1 MNSTVQKTI
10 YGFLRKYS
18 IFHLNFNFF
27 KSIFPVQG
35 YFVRKLSTCF
45 RNFGVGRLK
54 SASTSSLGVFMAIRI
69 VTDSAS
75 DISLEE
81 AADLNIEIVP
91 LSIRFG
97 ESEFTDLTDLSV
109 SEFYIKMA
117 ESDLLPSTAA
127 PSPGAFEAAFK
138 KCHEAGA
145 DGVICIN
152 LSLALSATGQAAQ
165 LAADA
170 FSEILPVK
178 CVDSK
183 SITAGL
189 GTIIRRAASAAES
202 GKSMEEIEALINDLA
217 ERTRI
222 YATLDT
228 LENLKKGG
236 RIGGAKAMVGT
247 MLQFKPCL
255 DLSSGEVVEAGRQ
268 RTRKKSLLW
277 LREVLEAAA
286 PVEELSIIH
295 GDAPDIQDFVD
306 LIADLAPEGVRI
318 NQLGAV
324 IGTHGGPRVLGLT
337 FLVK

>member
-1 MNSTVQKTI
+1 MT
-10 YGFLRKYS
+10 
-18 IFHLNFNFF
+18 
-27 KSIFPVQG
+27 
-35 YFVRKLSTCF
+35 
-45 RNFGVGRLK
+45 
-54 SASTSSLGVFMAIRI
+54 IRI

-81 AADLNIEIVP
+81 AASLNIEIVP

-97 ESEFTDLTDLSV
+97 ESEYTDLIDLSV
-109 SEFYIKMA
+109 SDFYTRMA

-138 KCHEAGA
+138 RCQEAGA

-170 FSEILPVK
+170 FSEIFPVK
-178 CVDSK
+178 CIDSK
-183 SITAGL
+183 SITSGL
-189 GTIIRRAASAAES
+189 GTIVRRAAAAAAN
-202 GKSMEEIEALINDLA
+202 GQSMDEIEALVENLTR
-217 ERTRI
+217 RTRI
-222 YATLDT
+222 FATLDT

-236 RIGGAKAMVGT
+236 RIGGATAMVGT

-277 LREVLEAAA
+277 LREILENAGS
-286 PVEELSIIH
+286 VEDLCFIH
-295 GDAPDIQDFVD
+295 GDAPDVEEFKD
-306 LIADLAPEGVRI
+306 LISDLVSDGVRI

-337 FLVK
+337 YLVD

>member
-1 MNSTVQKTI
+1 MT
-10 YGFLRKYS
+10 
-18 IFHLNFNFF
+18 
-27 KSIFPVQG
+27 
-35 YFVRKLSTCF
+35 
-45 RNFGVGRLK
+45 
-54 SASTSSLGVFMAIRI
+54 IRI

-81 AADLNIEIVP
+81 AASLNIEMVP

-97 ESEFTDLTDLSV
+97 ESEYTDLIDLSV
-109 SEFYIKMA
+109 SDFYARMA

-138 KCHEAGA
+138 RCQEAGA

-170 FSEILPVK
+170 FSETLPVK
-178 CVDSK
+178 CIDSK
-183 SITAGL
+183 SISSGL
-189 GTIIRRAASAAES
+189 GTIIRRAAAAAEN
-202 GKSMEEIEALINDLA
+202 GQSMDEIEALVENLA
-217 ERTRI
+217 KRTRI
-222 YATLDT
+222 FATLDT
-228 LENLKKGG
+228 LDNLKKGG
-236 RIGGAKAMVGT
+236 RIGGATAMVGT

-277 LREVLEAAA
+277 LREVLENAGS
-286 PVEELSIIH
+286 VEDLCIIH
-295 GDAPDIQDFVD
+295 GDAPDVQEFEDSISD
-306 LIADLAPEGVRI
+306 LVPDGIRI

-337 FLVK
+337 YLVD

>member
-1 MNSTVQKTI
+1 MT
-10 YGFLRKYS
+10 
-18 IFHLNFNFF
+18 
-27 KSIFPVQG
+27 
-35 YFVRKLSTCF
+35 
-45 RNFGVGRLK
+45 
-54 SASTSSLGVFMAIRI
+54 IRI

-81 AADLNIEIVP
+81 AASLNIEIVP

-97 ESEFTDLTDLSV
+97 ESEYTDLIDLSV
-109 SEFYIKMA
+109 SDFYTRMA

-138 KCHEAGA
+138 RCQEAGA

-170 FSEILPVK
+170 FSEIFPVK
-178 CVDSK
+178 CIDSK
-183 SITAGL
+183 SITSGL
-189 GTIIRRAASAAES
+189 GTIVRRAAAAAAN
-202 GKSMEEIEALINDLA
+202 GQSMDEIEALVENLTR
-217 ERTRI
+217 RTRI
-222 YATLDT
+222 FATLDT

-236 RIGGAKAMVGT
+236 RIGGATAMVGT

-277 LREVLEAAA
+277 LREILENAGS
-286 PVEELSIIH
+286 VEDLCFIH
-295 GDAPDIQDFVD
+295 GDAPDGEDFKD
-306 LIADLAPEGVRI
+306 LISDLVSDGVRI

-337 FLVK
+337 YLVD

>member
-1 MNSTVQKTI
+1 MT
-10 YGFLRKYS
+10 
-18 IFHLNFNFF
+18 
-27 KSIFPVQG
+27 
-35 YFVRKLSTCF
+35 
-45 RNFGVGRLK
+45 
-54 SASTSSLGVFMAIRI
+54 IRI

-81 AADLNIEIVP
+81 AASLNIEIVP

-97 ESEFTDLTDLSV
+97 ESEYTDLIDLSV
-109 SEFYIKMA
+109 SDFYARMA

-138 KCHEAGA
+138 RCQEAGA

-170 FSEILPVK
+170 FSEILPVR
-178 CVDSK
+178 CIDSK
-183 SITAGL
+183 SISSGL
-189 GTIIRRAASAAES
+189 GTIIRRAAAAAAK
-202 GKSMEEIEALINDLA
+202 GQSMDEIESLVENLA
-217 ERTRI
+217 KRTRI
-222 YATLDT
+222 FATLDT
-228 LENLKKGG
+228 LDNLKKGG
-236 RIGGAKAMVGT
+236 RIGGATAMVGT

-268 RTRKKSLLW
+268 RTRKKSLMW
-277 LREVLEAAA
+277 LREVLENAGS
-286 PVEELSIIH
+286 VEDLCIIH
-295 GDAPDIQDFVD
+295 GDAPDVQEFKDSISD
-306 LIADLAPEGVRI
+306 IAPDGIRI

-337 FLVK
+337 YLVD

>member
-1 MNSTVQKTI
+1 MT
-10 YGFLRKYS
+10 
-18 IFHLNFNFF
+18 
-27 KSIFPVQG
+27 
-35 YFVRKLSTCF
+35 
-45 RNFGVGRLK
+45 
-54 SASTSSLGVFMAIRI
+54 IRI

-81 AADLNIEIVP
+81 AEDLGIEIVP

-97 ESEFTDLTDLSV
+97 EAEYTDLVDLSV
-109 SEFYIKMA
+109 SDFYQKMA

-138 KCHEAGA
+138 RCAEAGA

-170 FSEILPVK
+170 LADTLPVK
-178 CVDSK
+178 CIDSK
-183 SITAGL
+183 SITCGL
-189 GTIIRRAASAAES
+189 GTIIRKAAGAAKD
-202 GKSMEEIEALINDLA
+202 GGSMDEIVALVENLTS
-217 ERTRI
+217 RTRI
-222 YATLDT
+222 FATLDT

-236 RIGGAKAMVGT
+236 RIGGAKAMLGT

-268 RTRKKSLLW
+268 RTRKKSLIW
-277 LREVLEAAA
+277 LKEVLES
-286 PVEELSIIH
+286 EGEISELSIIH
-295 GDAPDIQDFVD
+295 GDAPDLEEFAT
-306 LIADLAPEGVRI
+306 LISDIIPIDQIRI

-324 IGTHGGPRVLGLT
+324 IGTHGGPRVLGVT
-337 FLVK
+337 YLVQ

>member
-1 MNSTVQKTI
+1 MT
-10 YGFLRKYS
+10 
-18 IFHLNFNFF
+18 
-27 KSIFPVQG
+27 
-35 YFVRKLSTCF
+35 
-45 RNFGVGRLK
+45 
-54 SASTSSLGVFMAIRI
+54 IRI

-81 AADLNIEIVP
+81 AEDLGIEIVP

-97 ESEFTDLTDLSV
+97 EAEYTDLVDLSV
-109 SEFYIKMA
+109 SDFYQKMA

-138 KCHEAGA
+138 RCAEAGA

-170 FSEILPVK
+170 LADTLPVK
-178 CVDSK
+178 CIDSK
-183 SITAGL
+183 SITCGL
-189 GTIIRRAASAAES
+189 GTIIRKAAGAAKD
-202 GKSMEEIEALINDLA
+202 GGSMDEIVALVENLA
-217 ERTRI
+217 SRTRI
-222 YATLDT
+222 FATLDT

-236 RIGGAKAMVGT
+236 RIGGAKAMLGT

-268 RTRKKSLLW
+268 RTRKKSLIW
-277 LREVLEAAA
+277 LKEVLES
-286 PVEELSIIH
+286 EGEISELSIIH
-295 GDAPDIQDFVD
+295 GDAPDVEEFAT
-306 LIADLAPEGVRI
+306 LISDIIPIDQIRI

-324 IGTHGGPRVLGLT
+324 IGTHGGPRVLGVT
-337 FLVK
+337 YLVR